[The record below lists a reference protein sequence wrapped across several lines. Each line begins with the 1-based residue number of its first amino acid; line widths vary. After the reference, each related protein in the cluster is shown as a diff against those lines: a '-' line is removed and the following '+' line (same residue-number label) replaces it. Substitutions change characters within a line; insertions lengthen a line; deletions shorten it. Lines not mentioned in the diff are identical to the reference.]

1 MAGIKEECGV
11 FGIYDLDGGN
21 VVPSIYYGLT
31 SLQHRGQESCGLA
44 VSDTKGERG
53 NVKFHKDLGL
63 VSEVLRQ
70 DVVRKYE
77 GDIGIGHVRYS
88 TTGASV
94 AENAQ
99 PLVLSYV
106 KGTLALAHNGN
117 LVNTPELKWELIQNG
132 AIFHTTTDSE
142 VIAFHIARERVHS
155 KTVEEAV
162 LKTARKIKGAYGL
175 VVMSPRKL
183 IAVRDPYGLKPL
195 CLGKRGNTYVV
206 ASESCALTSVSA
218 EFVRDIEPGEILTIT
233 KDGLKSNMELATLAT
248 AKRAHCV
255 FEYIY
260 FARLDST
267 IDGVKVYDARI
278 RGGKSL
284 AKSYPVDADI
294 VTGVPESGLP
304 AAKGYSEASGIP
316 FAFAFYKNSYI
327 GRTFIKPTQEER
339 ESSVH
344 LKLSVLES
352 VVKGKRIV
360 LVDDS
365 IVRGT
370 TIANLIHMLKEAGA
384 SKNLLKIIIKEG
396 NRKVDVTALVDTGNN
411 LFEPM
416 TGKPVSIIEKT
427 VAEKIINE
435 NKPVQD
441 TSEIAKLEE
450 IKVNAKNDSNNI
462 VSENKEHDNKEVVNF
477 DSKKS
482 DKELIYEFKKEIYE
496 IELKALIP
504 MRECIP
510 YTKNI
515 VENIKKLDKVKQDLE
530 YASDMCTEVISIYTT
545 MDIPQLSNDEYTKM
559 LIDARNDVKTAYE
572 LREKAM
578 ESAITLIN
586 TKNPKYIGKIT
597 EYLNLSDNYIA
608 NFKDRLTDLNQIID
622 EQ

>member
-162 LKTARKIKGAYGL
+162 LKTAKKIKGAYGL

-195 CLGKRGNTYVV
+195 CLGKRGNAYVI

-218 EFVRDIEPGEILTIT
+218 EFIRDIEPGEILTIT
-233 KDGLKSNMELATLAT
+233 KDGLKSNKELASAA

-284 AKSYPVDADI
+284 AKSYPVEADL

-304 AAKGYSEASGIP
+304 CCKGILRSIRNP
-316 FAFAFYKNSYI
+316 VCI
-327 GRTFIKPTQEER
+327 C
-339 ESSVH
+339 
-344 LKLSVLES
+344 VL
-352 VVKGKRIV
+352 
-360 LVDDS
+360 
-365 IVRGT
+365 
-370 TIANLIHMLKEAGA
+370 
-384 SKNLLKIIIKEG
+384 
-396 NRKVDVTALVDTGNN
+396 
-411 LFEPM
+411 
-416 TGKPVSIIEKT
+416 
-427 VAEKIINE
+427 
-435 NKPVQD
+435 
-441 TSEIAKLEE
+441 
-450 IKVNAKNDSNNI
+450 
-462 VSENKEHDNKEVVNF
+462 
-477 DSKKS
+477 
-482 DKELIYEFKKEIYE
+482 
-496 IELKALIP
+496 
-504 MRECIP
+504 
-510 YTKNI
+510 
-515 VENIKKLDKVKQDLE
+515 
-530 YASDMCTEVISIYTT
+530 
-545 MDIPQLSNDEYTKM
+545 
-559 LIDARNDVKTAYE
+559 
-572 LREKAM
+572 
-578 ESAITLIN
+578 
-586 TKNPKYIGKIT
+586 
-597 EYLNLSDNYIA
+597 
-608 NFKDRLTDLNQIID
+608 
-622 EQ
+622 